1 MSTILDQIRETK
13 KAEIQRLKST
23 RNLSD
28 FQAMPLFKK
37 PTVSLNQSIRSSGFG
52 LIAELK
58 RKSPSA
64 GQLVPD
70 ETYQE
75 CKMTYVQSNE
85 IAGIS
90 CLTDSTYFG
99 GTCEDLAELAA
110 YTNKPIL
117 RKEFILDELQ
127 LFEAKAYGA
136 DAVLLIAELLE
147 KEEILHF
154 TIIAQ
159 SLGLEVILEL
169 HHAREFS
176 KINDLVDIIGIN
188 NRDLSKQQ
196 TDLTTSFLLAPYL
209 PSNKTLISESGIRHA
224 DEILHLRAKGFHG
237 ALVGESILRNH
248 GDFSFLSP
256 LIPTTYAH

>member
-1 MSTILDQIRETK
+1 MKTILDRIIANKR
-13 KAEIQRLKST
+13 AEIKQLKST
-23 RNLSD
+23 RNLIE

-37 PTVSLNQSIRSSGFG
+37 RTISLKDSIRSKEFG

-64 GQLVPD
+64 GKLLTND
-70 ETYQE
+70 DYLNCRKTYITS
-75 CKMTYVQSNE
+75 KDL
-85 IAGIS
+85 AGIS
-90 CLTDSTYFG
+90 CLTDYRYFG
-99 GTCEDLAELAA
+99 GSCEDLSALVSHS
-110 YTNKPIL
+110 TIPVL

-136 DAVLLIAELLE
+136 DAVLLIAELLC

-169 HHAREFS
+169 HHAHELT

-188 NRDLSKQQ
+188 NRDLAKQQ
-196 TDLTTSFLLAPYL
+196 TDLAKSIQLAPYL
-209 PSNKTLISESGIRHA
+209 PTDKTLISESGICHA
-224 DEILHLRAKGFHG
+224 EELNQLKANGYHG
-237 ALVGESILRNH
+237 ALIGESILRNQ
-248 GDFSFLSP
+248 GDLSFLKQSE
-256 LIPTTYAH
+256 LC